1 MKKDAAASLPQGD
14 LCGIERPRDAS
25 PCRRPHLRASPG
37 WGSIPGRPPYR
48 APASSLAPGPRR
60 SGRRNWRGPLRGSI
74 LACVSL
80 REKGPDRH
88 RPLALILRI
97 IPCSTAGAAKK
108 QPACG
113 ARGHFYFSCT
123 ACFRLHLLA
132 NGSKGLDHVEK

>member
-1 MKKDAAASLPQGD
+1 MQPHLSPRATCVGSRGLEMLPRVGAPT
-14 LCGIERPRDAS
+14 C
-25 PCRRPHLRASPG
+25 RPHPAGDRSRAV
-37 WGSIPGRPPYR
+37 RLHPPYR